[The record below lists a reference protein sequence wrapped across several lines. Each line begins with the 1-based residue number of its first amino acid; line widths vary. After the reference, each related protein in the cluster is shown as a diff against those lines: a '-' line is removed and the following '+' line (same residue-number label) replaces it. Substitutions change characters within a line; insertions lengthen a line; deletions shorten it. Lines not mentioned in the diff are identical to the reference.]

1 MLKTMET
8 KRCKVVMLPTN
19 KASQIALCKYNE
31 RKGIFYG
38 EVPTIE
44 ESLQNQNLYIIDDSE
59 IKEGDWYYISGGIG
73 QSVGIYQAEKDAV
86 NNDWRHKIIATTD
99 DKLWH
104 SASDKYGQ
112 GCALIPKSFIK
123 EYCRKGGVDE
133 VDVEY
138 IVTVPKYELELKV
151 NPRHEITIHPI
162 EAKLYTRE
170 EVEQMLHDIVN
181 DSHCKPE
188 RIVQPNSNKCAEFVL
203 NWIKKRL

>member
-1 MLKTMET
+1 MK
-8 KRCKVVMLPTN
+8 KRAKVHLLPTKDKRAVIGLTADEKTLWFAHSGVGNSYGN
-19 KASQIALCKYNE
+19 KH
-31 RKGIFYG
+31 
-38 EVPTIE
+38 
-44 ESLQNQNLYIIDDSE
+44 LYFTTDDE
-59 IKEGDWYYISGGIG
+59 IKESDWYYWPVTRTVQRLKLTELERELGKSLS
-73 QSVGIYQAEKDAV
+73 QDCK
-86 NNDWRHKIIATTD
+86 KIIATTD
-99 DKLWH
+99 PDLWH

-112 GCALIPKSFIK
+112 GCALIPKSFIE

-151 NPRHEITIHPI
+151 NSRNEITIHPV
-162 EAKLYTRE
+162 EEKLYTRE

-203 NWIKKRL
+203 NWIKKNL